1 MALLELFNFLHFIG
15 LAWGLGGAT
24 AAAIIS
30 AKAEKNPEI
39 SPAVMKIIPAVSKLI
54 WLGLILLIVSG
65 IGMSFL
71 IKWPIDKNMLL
82 IKHVLVVWIVVIG
95 IILGVNAKRM
105 HTLAPKAK
113 KKPSAQFLKAKR
125 LLKAFSIINLI
136 LWYAVAIMSMF
147 L

>member
-1 MALLELFNFLHFIG
+1 MAWLEIFSLLHFVG

-39 SPAVMKIIPAVSKLI
+39 SLAVMKIIPSMSKLI
-54 WLGLILLIVSG
+54 WLGLILLILSG

-71 IKWPIDKNMLL
+71 IEWPVNKQMLL
-82 IKHVLVVWIVVIG
+82 VKHVLVAWIVIIG
-95 IILGVNAKRM
+95 IIIGINAKRM
-105 HTLAPKAK
+105 HALTPKPK
-113 KKPSAQFLKAKR
+113 EKPSAQFLAAKK

-136 LWYAVAIMSMF
+136 LWYAVAIMSVF

>member
-1 MALLELFNFLHFIG
+1 MAWLEIFSLLHFIG

-39 SPAVMKIIPAVSKLI
+39 SPAVMKIIPAMSELI
-54 WLGLILLIVSG
+54 WLGLILLILSG

-71 IKWPIDKNMLL
+71 IEWPVNKQMLL
-82 IKHVLVVWIVVIG
+82 VKHVLVAWIVIIGVIIG
-95 IILGVNAKRM
+95 INAKRM
-105 HTLAPKAK
+105 HALAPKPK
-113 KKPSAQFLKAKR
+113 EKPSAQFLAAKK

-136 LWYAVAIMSMF
+136 LWYVVAVMSAF

>member
-1 MALLELFNFLHFIG
+1 MAWLEIFSLLHFVG

-39 SPAVMKIIPAVSKLI
+39 SLAVMKIIPSMSKLI
-54 WLGLILLIVSG
+54 WLGLILLILSG

-71 IKWPIDKNMLL
+71 IEWPVNKQMLL
-82 IKHVLVVWIVVIG
+82 VKHVLVAWIVIIG
-95 IILGVNAKRM
+95 IIIGINAKKM
-105 HTLAPKAK
+105 QALAPKPK
-113 KKPSAQFLKAKR
+113 ERPSAQFLKAKR
-125 LLKAFSIINLI
+125 LMKAFSIINLI
-136 LWYAVAIMSMF
+136 LWYAVTIMSVF